1 MPTFKC
7 KLGDAQ
13 GRIIEKELEADNA
26 SVLKVRLEKEGCLV
40 YEVSRKRSVLSSFG
54 RLIRPGKIK
63 ASEFLVF
70 NQEMTVLLKAGV
82 PLLSSLEVLAEKEE
96 NSYFKDILKRVSKD
110 VKEGAPLSD
119 AMEGASKV
127 FTKLYVSSIRAGEKS
142 GDITSNIRRYVTYS
156 KGVEALKKKVINA
169 SIYPLI
175 LVTVA
180 VGVVLFLLL
189 YVVPSFSQVFL
200 DSETPLP
207 LPTLILVRITDIIKD
222 NIIFLLIFVILTG
235 ILFYLGKRTPRFVQR
250 LDHLKIQAPWLGK
263 MNKKYSVA
271 KFSRT
276 LSAVLKSGEP
286 LVPALALSAGTL
298 DNTYLETKLILASTR
313 VKEGEP
319 LAKAIE
325 ETGLMPPTALKMV
338 MVGES
343 SGALA
348 DMFENIAELFEE
360 DVDRSINMITST
372 IEPLMMLVMG
382 LVIAFIVVAMYLPI
396 FRIAGSMR

>member
-1 MPTFKC
+1 MPIFKC

-13 GRIIEKELEADNA
+13 GRVIEKELEADNA
-26 SVLKVRLEKEGCLV
+26 SDLKARLEKEGCLV
-40 YEVSRKRSVLSSFG
+40 YEIARKRLVFPSFG
-54 RLIRPGKIK
+54 KLVRPGKVK

-70 NQEMTVLLKAGV
+70 NQEMTALLKAGV

-96 NSYFKDILKRVSKD
+96 NPYFQSILKRVSKD
-110 VKEGAPLSD
+110 IKEGAALSD
-119 AMEGASKV
+119 AMEGASRI

-142 GDITSNIRRYVTYS
+142 GDITSNIKRYIAYF
-156 KGVEALKKKVINA
+156 KGVEALKKKVVNA

-175 LVTVA
+175 LLTVA

-189 YVVPSFSQVFL
+189 YVVPSFSHVFL
-200 DSETPLP
+200 DAGTALP
-207 LPTLILVRITDIIKD
+207 LPTLILIRITDILLD
-222 NIIFLLIFVILTG
+222 NVLFLLIFVILAG
-235 ILFYLGKRTPRFVQR
+235 FLFYMGKKSPGFVQR
-250 LDHLKIQAPWLGK
+250 LDRLKISAPWLGK

-286 LVPALALSAGTL
+286 LVPALSLSAGTL
-298 DNTYLETKLILASTR
+298 DNSYLEKKLILASIR

-325 ETGLMPPTALKMV
+325 ETELMTPAALKMV

-343 SGALA
+343 SGAL
-348 DMFENIAELFEE
+348 DEMFENIAELFEE
-360 DVDRSINMITST
+360 DVERSINIITST
-372 IEPLMMLVMG
+372 IEPLMMLAMG
-382 LVIAFIVVAMYLPI
+382 IVIAFIVVAMYLPI
-396 FRIAGSMR
+396 FRIAGSVQ